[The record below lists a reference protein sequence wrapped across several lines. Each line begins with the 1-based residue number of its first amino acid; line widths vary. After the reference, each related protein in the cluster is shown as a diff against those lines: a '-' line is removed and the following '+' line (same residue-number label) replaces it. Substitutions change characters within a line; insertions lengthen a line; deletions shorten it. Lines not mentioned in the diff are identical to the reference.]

1 MQSLGIYKLHPTVQ
15 CPSLETENS
24 ACVDVYAYLKNSTI
38 VTYDRYNNK
47 STTTTDENTVG
58 IRIGPKE
65 RILIPTGIIFDIPEH
80 YSLRMHPRSGLSIK
94 KGLILANCEG
104 VIDSDYVEELM
115 IPVVNTSDISYDI
128 SHSERIAQIELVRK
142 EYFTYLHLRERP
154 EQKTDRSGGFG
165 STGV

>member
-24 ACVDVYAYLKNSTI
+24 ACVDVYAYLKNGTI

-128 SHSERIAQIELVRK
+128 SHGERIAQIELVRK

>member
-15 CPSLETENS
+15 CPSLQTENS

-38 VTYDRYNNK
+38 VTYDRYNSK

-128 SHSERIAQIELVRK
+128 SHGERIAQIELVRK
-142 EYFTYLHLRERP
+142 EYFTYLHLTERP